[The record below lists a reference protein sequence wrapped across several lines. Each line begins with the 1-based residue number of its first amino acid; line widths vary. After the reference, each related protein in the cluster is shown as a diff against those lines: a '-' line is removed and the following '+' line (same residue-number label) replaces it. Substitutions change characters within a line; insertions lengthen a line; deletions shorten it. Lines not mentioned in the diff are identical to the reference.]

1 MEEPTL
7 YTCPMHPELRL
18 PEAGPCPQCGM
29 ALEPFYPEA
38 QPEANQELSAIRRR
52 LWVSVPLTLPLVALA
67 MGLVPAALPVA
78 LPTAWH
84 GVLQALLATPVVLY
98 GGSIFFARGWESVKT
113 LNLNMFTLIALG
125 TGVAFA
131 ASLLAVA
138 APQLYPGALQRAPGG
153 PPLYFESAA
162 VIITL
167 VLVGQLLEVRARQRT
182 GAALRGLMELTPPQA
197 NRVETG
203 GDEHKVPLDQVCV
216 GDHLRV
222 RPGGRVPADGRV
234 ISGRGVLDESMLT
247 GESRRVEKE
256 VGAMVSAGTVNNAGS
271 FIFEVMRTGE
281 QTLLARIVA
290 RVAEA
295 QRSRAPVQRTV
306 DRVAQVFVPAVIAVA
321 LLTFAW
327 WTIYGPVEDN
337 IRFALAAAVSVLII
351 ACPCALG
358 LATPVSITVS
368 MGRGAREGVLFR
380 TAAGLETMHSVDTL
394 VVDKTGTLT
403 NGHPVLT
410 EVLAWGAYSRE
421 EMLALSAGLEMAAEH
436 PLGEAIIAGAR
447 KRNVRPT
454 PPTSTHSETGRGI
467 SGEVSGRRLLL
478 GNETY
483 MRSNGIDPKPL
494 LSAAQGL
501 RSDGQTVVYVAADGV
516 VIGLL
521 AVADRIKRTTA
532 EAVTLLRK
540 AGMRILIA
548 SGDAADS
555 VSVVARRLGIE
566 EAQGEVSPE
575 GKYELV
581 EQLQQQ
587 GACVAMAGD
596 GINDAPALARAD
608 IGIAMG
614 NGTDIAMES
623 ADITLVRGD
632 LRSIARA
639 VRLSRITLRNIRQN
653 LVLAFG
659 YNMLGVPIAAGVLYP
674 LTGQLLSPMFAAA
687 AMTLSSLSVLGNA
700 LRLARLKL

>member
-1 MEEPTL
+1 
-7 YTCPMHPELRL
+7 MHPELRL
-18 PEAGPCPQCGM
+18 PEPGPCPQCGM
-29 ALEPFYPEA
+29 ALEPFMPEA
-38 QPEANQELSAIRRR
+38 EPGEDQELAALRKR
-52 LWVSVPLTLPLVALA
+52 LWVSAPLTLPLVALA
-67 MGLVPAALPVA
+67 MGLLPAEWNAGLP
-78 LPTAWH
+78 PAWN
-84 GVLQALLATPVVLY
+84 GVLQALLAAPVVLY
-98 GGSIFFARGWESVKT
+98 GGSLFFARGWESVKT

-138 APQLYPGALQRAPGG
+138 APQIFPGALQRGTDG

-167 VLVGQLLEVRARQRT
+167 VLVGQFLEVRARQRT
-182 GAALRGLMELTPPQA
+182 GSALRALMDLTPPQA
-197 NRVETG
+197 NRVESG
-203 GDEHKVPLDQVCV
+203 GDEHKVPLDEVRV
-216 GDHLRV
+216 GDQLRV

-247 GESRRVEKE
+247 GEARRVEKE

-271 FIFEVMRTGE
+271 FIFEVLRTGE
-281 QTLLARIVA
+281 QTLLARIVM

-306 DRVAQVFVPAVIAVA
+306 DRVSQFFVPAVIAVA

-327 WTIYGPVEDN
+327 WSIYGPPEEN
-337 IRFALAAAVSVLII
+337 ISFALAAAVSVLII

-358 LATPVSITVS
+358 LATPVSITVG

-403 NGHPVLT
+403 NGRPVLT
-410 EVLAWGAYSRE
+410 EVMAWGAYSRE
-421 EMLALSAGLEMAAEH
+421 ELLALSAGLEMASEH

-454 PPTSTHSETGRGI
+454 PPTSTHSEAGRGI

-478 GNETY
+478 GNEKY
-483 MRSNGIDPKPL
+483 MRSKGIDPKPL

-566 EAQGEVSPE
+566 EAEGEVSPE
-575 GKYELV
+575 GKYQLV
-581 EQLQQQ
+581 ERLQQE

-596 GINDAPALARAD
+596 GINDAPALARAN

-639 VRLSRITLRNIRQN
+639 VKLSRITLRNIRQN

-659 YNMLGVPIAAGVLYP
+659 YNVLGVPIAAGVLYP
-674 LTGQLLSPMFAAA
+674 LTGQLLSPMIAAA

-700 LRLARLKL
+700 LRLGRQKL